1 MDVCYN
7 GLFKLLIDKG
17 LKKTEFA
24 KKVGISAN
32 TLAKLSRNEMVSME
46 MLVRICRKMEC
57 TLDDIVEILPETI
70 LKNKCYNFIKKN
82 KKLSLVESEQV
93 FEQSSEICNLLESQL
108 IKEEAGAFLNTLI
121 RGLKY
126 PYKEVI
132 YLQYYDGKVL
142 ESKKITQ
149 AKKIKIKKKTKIF
162 I

>member
-70 LKNKCYNFIKKN
+70 LKNKC
-82 KKLSLVESEQV
+82 ED
-93 FEQSSEICNLLESQL
+93 
-108 IKEEAGAFLNTLI
+108 A
-121 RGLKY
+121 
-126 PYKEVI
+126 
-132 YLQYYDGKVL
+132 
-142 ESKKITQ
+142 
-149 AKKIKIKKKTKIF
+149 
-162 I
+162 